1 MEEIISFIK
10 ESFSE
15 RGEIV
20 KEIKRLETSG
30 NLTFLISTDKTKYI
44 LRLCGD
50 KPRDRTYEEILSEIK
65 LLKFLVRNNIPVPDP
80 IEINNDF
87 VISINNR
94 NGILYEYLE
103 DNAVK
108 NPSLAQ
114 CFSVGKILGKIHNL
128 TTSFEHPHKR
138 RSWDLE
144 STKEFFQ
151 EIKEDL
157 SKDEFL
163 QRYQFV
169 ESVESS
175 LNDLNFP
182 EELPVG
188 AIHEDLGKRHVLFKD
203 NKISGILDWDR
214 SYNGQFIL
222 DLGQAIRG
230 WCFNDWKEW
239 DKEKFYSILN
249 GYESQ
254 RKLTPLEKEYLLK
267 AIKFSFIERA
277 LAFANL
283 FLKNKKIKDGK
294 FAITSIR
301 LISSIEI

>member
-1 MEEIISFIK
+1 MEEIISFIRK
-10 ESFSE
+10 NFSG
-15 RGEIV
+15 RGELV
-20 KEIKRLETSG
+20 KEVEKLETSG
-30 NLTFLISTDKTKYI
+30 NLTFLISTDKSKYV

-65 LLKFLVRNNIPVPDP
+65 LLKFLVRNGIPVPDP

-87 VISINNR
+87 VISIDNR

-103 DNAVK
+103 DKAIE
-108 NPSLAQ
+108 NPTLTQ
-114 CFSVGKILGKIHNL
+114 CFSVGEILGKIHTL
-128 TTSFEHPHKR
+128 TINFKHSSKR
-138 RSWDLE
+138 RRWDLE
-144 STKEFFQ
+144 STKEWFQ
-151 EIKEDL
+151 EVKEDL

-169 ESVESS
+169 ESTESA

-188 AIHEDLGKRHVLFKD
+188 AIHEDFRKRHVLFKD
-203 NKISGILDWDR
+203 NKISRILDWDR
-214 SYNGQFIL
+214 SYNSQFIL

-239 DKEKFYSILN
+239 DKEKFHSVMN

-254 RKLTPLEKEYLLK
+254 RKLTPIEKEHILK
-267 AIKFSFIERA
+267 AIKFALIERA
-277 LAFANL
+277 LAFATL
-283 FLKNKKIKDGK
+283 FLNNKKIEDGE

-301 LISSIEI
+301 LISSI